1 MARILI
7 IEDNAANVALMSYLL
22 TAVGHRIEVCR
33 DGQAGLEAVQRQPPA
48 LVLCDIQLP
57 KVSGYEVAR
66 ALRADPAYRTL
77 PLVAVTALAMR
88 GDSERIL
95 AGGFDGYIA
104 KPIQPETL
112 AAQVEAF
119 LPESLRHGP
128 RRVDPAH
135 PPVESVPAPRTEGR
149 QRTLLAVDD
158 VVSNLALMQSIFS
171 SAGYRVLTAPN
182 MHEGLKVMRREPVD
196 VVVSDVH
203 MLSGDGFKFKRA
215 AAAESALAAVPFI
228 FVSSSVVT
236 DQDRREARALG
247 VYQLIE
253 RPIEPQHL
261 IEVVAA
267 CLRQDAPPD

>member
-22 TAVGHRIEVCR
+22 TAAGHRPEVCR
-33 DGQAGLEAVQRQPPA
+33 DGQAGLDAVRRQPPD

-66 ALRADPAYRTL
+66 SLRADPAYRTL

-104 KPIQPETL
+104 KPIQPESL

-119 LPESLRHGP
+119 LPESLRHGL
-128 RRVDPAH
+128 RRVEPVHA
-135 PPVESVPAPRTEGR
+135 PVESVPPPRPEGP

-158 VVSNLALMQSIFS
+158 VPANLALMQTIFS
-171 SAGYRVLTAPN
+171 SAGYRALTAPN
-182 MHEGLKVMRREPVD
+182 MHEGLKTLRREPVD
-196 VVVSDVH
+196 LVVSDVH

-215 AAAESALAAVPFI
+215 AAQEPALAAIPFI
-228 FVSSSVVT
+228 FVSSSIVT
-236 DQDRREARALG
+236 EQDRREAAQLG
-247 VYQLIE
+247 VYQLLE
-253 RPIEPQHL
+253 RPIEPRHL
-261 IEVVAA
+261 LEVVAA
-267 CLRQDAPPD
+267 CLGQARSPD